1 MRRKLNLLK
10 RAKFSRALNKKLDTT
25 LLKLHHIEALLS
37 SLSFL
42 PQIWWK
48 LHEVEDLNFSI
59 EEKNNWM
66 NRVLNEYCRESD
78 PLQQIVNILHQRD
91 VDNAKADMD
100 WRYGHPAPHRS

>member
-10 RAKFSRALNKKLDTT
+10 RAKFSRALIKKLHTT

-42 PQIWWK
+42 PQIWRK

-59 EEKNNWM
+59 KKKNNWM
-66 NRVLNEYCRESD
+66 YCHTSDQLQRIVNVLNE
-78 PLQQIVNILHQRD
+78 RD
-91 VDNAKADMD
+91 NDNAKADMD
-100 WRYGHPAPHRS
+100 

>member
-1 MRRKLNLLK
+1 MRRNLKLLK
-10 RAKFSRALNKKLDTT
+10 RAKFSRALIKKLDTT

-48 LHEVEDLNFSI
+48 LHEVEDVNFSI

-66 NRVLNEYCRESD
+66 YRVLKEYCHTSDQLQRIVNVLNE
-78 PLQQIVNILHQRD
+78 RD
-91 VDNAKADMD
+91 NDNAKADMD
-100 WRYGHPAPHRS
+100 

>member
-1 MRRKLNLLK
+1 MCNSIWLRLRSSAMRRKLNLLK

-37 SLSFL
+37 FL

-66 NRVLNEYCRESD
+66 YCHTSDQLQRIVNVLNE
-78 PLQQIVNILHQRD
+78 RD
-91 VDNAKADMD
+91 NDNAKADMD
-100 WRYGHPAPHRS
+100 

>member
-10 RAKFSRALNKKLDTT
+10 RAKFSRALNKKLDTP
-25 LLKLHHIEALLS
+25 LLKLHLIEAL
-37 SLSFL
+37 LSFL

-66 NRVLNEYCRESD
+66 YRVLKEYCHTSD
-78 PLQQIVNILHQRD
+78 QLQQIVNVLHERD
-91 VDNAKADMD
+91 NDNAKADMD
-100 WRYGHPAPHRS
+100 

>member
-10 RAKFSRALNKKLDTT
+10 RAKFSRALIKKLDTT

-66 NRVLNEYCRESD
+66 YCHTSDQLQRIVIVLNE
-78 PLQQIVNILHQRD
+78 RD
-91 VDNAKADMD
+91 NDNAKADM
-100 WRYGHPAPHRS
+100 A